1 MGTSIS
7 KISYVLHVLSR
18 IYSLQTWR
26 GSKRFR
32 SHNALN
38 PDIVFVA
45 SASDFQKSYDGNY
58 VPDKLELWMREVASL
73 KLNSVLVLM
82 PFSHV
87 SGKATPVDVLSIE
100 CFALSSLTHKNKF
113 LGLLYVIKE
122 WRLNNAT
129 TQLPLSTYLNS
140 QIWLNFLT
148 RVKPK
153 LVIGIGL
160 TDVIFEVCGVLGIKT
175 IEVQHGIF
183 SEIELRRW
191 WRYSSNGINYGPDLF
206 VTWDEHYSNIAAT
219 LNIKSL
225 TLGYPNRF
233 QSIDANHKGVSRLE
247 KPYKPVVVVTL
258 SCRLPGGIG
267 PWGMI
272 DKNMDTAI
280 LKLLSL
286 GILVRLRIHPVV
298 EGGTIRRACISR
310 WLIRRYQN
318 SEVVFPKHESILR
331 TLNNANVH
339 LTIASSTALEASYMG
354 VPTLILEAAYLIPP
368 AVHLPLESGSFLPQ
382 KLLSLG
388 IIKTT
393 SKDSLLEDLELFMR
407 LPRSP
412 FMNSLKISEFKEQIT
427 RWTS

>member
-1 MGTSIS
+1 M
-7 KISYVLHVLSR
+7 SYFLHVLSR
-18 IYSLQTWR
+18 IYSLKAWR
-26 GSKRFR
+26 SSKHFR
-32 SHNALN
+32 SPYTIN

-45 SASDFQKSYDGNY
+45 SASDFQRSYDGNY
-58 VPDKLELWMREVASL
+58 VPDKLELWRREVASL
-73 KLNSVLVLM
+73 KLNTVFVLM
-82 PFSHV
+82 PFSNA
-87 SGKATPVDVLSIE
+87 SGKATPIDVLSIE
-100 CFALSSLTHKNKF
+100 CLVLSSLTHKKRF
-113 LGLLYVIKE
+113 LGLLYVIKA
-122 WRLNNAT
+122 WRLKNIT
-129 TQLPLSTYLNS
+129 TPLPLSAYLHS

-160 TDVIFEVCGVLGIKT
+160 TDNILEVCGVLGIKT

-225 TLGYPNRF
+225 TVGYPHRF

-247 KPYKPVVVVTL
+247 KPSKPIVVVTL

-272 DKNMDTAI
+272 DKNMDISI

-286 GILVRLRIHPVV
+286 GILVRLRLHPVV
-298 EGGTIRRACISR
+298 EGGAIRRACISR
-310 WLIRRYQN
+310 WLTRRYQN
-318 SEVVFPKHESILR
+318 SEVIFPKNESILR

-382 KLLSLG
+382 NLLSLG

-393 SKDSLLEDLELFMR
+393 SKDSLLKNLELFMT

-412 FMNSLKISEFKEQIT
+412 FMNPLNVSEFKEQIT